1 MSHICSLI
9 CFPSM
14 LIMRAPNS
22 TPMVRSCT
30 GWKRLYVNCSSRQDF
45 PTPARGHSGQR
56 ALGRNQATQARTQVL
71 AHRRTRVAYD
81 NVFEQVPAQPPSTT
95 RQPVRMLGRLCKEHG
110 LQPGAHA
117 KDIFLV
123 YRGLFKLP
131 SRGTGDTRSC
141 CADAEA
147 WCADASA
154 HRRCSHQA
162 VPSETVCWTV
172 MR

>member
-1 MSHICSLI
+1 VSHICSLI

-117 KDIFLV
+117 
-123 YRGLFKLP
+123 
-131 SRGTGDTRSC
+131 
-141 CADAEA
+141 
-147 WCADASA
+147 
-154 HRRCSHQA
+154 
-162 VPSETVCWTV
+162 
-172 MR
+172 